1 MVVER
6 GMLRQLVSLATRRLL
21 LRVAGI
27 VARRHTIQRAVSYVK
42 APVLSLSFYDGHSG
56 AR

>member
-1 MVVER
+1 MAVVER
-6 GMLRQLVSLATRRLL
+6 RMLRQLVGLATRRVL

-27 VARRHTIQRAVSYVK
+27 VARRSRSIEIDLREGRA
-42 APVLSLSFYDGHSG
+42 LSLSFYDGHSG